1 MSSLCITEAVLF
13 CDWKAWLHLAG
24 LHYVK
29 PHSRLQ
35 QQQSSSVKNL
45 EAQSRPA
52 TDIVTVSVI
61 CALKTAV
68 HDCAQSS
75 LPGWGSHSPW
85 SHSQNFHWSWIGPC
99 RWEAFVSKCW
109 KSEASLLQSRT
120 VYSCFLSFL
129 NGPELLPNSIHWKH
143 QEEEK
148 KKQNQKCETTA
159 ILKNLFIE
167 CQTESSYWPRGIMV
181 YSGCQVITEV
191 TLDHHLHSQYSH
203 EWQCQL
209 KQGQMRESPQFIIS
223 LRSIAQGVSKWGFSG
238 LVAARFHWK
247 LPPAVLSGS

>member
-143 QEEEK
+143 QEEK
-148 KKQNQKCETTA
+148 KKNKT
-159 ILKNLFIE
+159 KNVKLQQFSKTCLLNVKLRAVIDPGGLWFI
-167 CQTESSYWPRGIMV
+167 
-181 YSGCQVITEV
+181 
-191 TLDHHLHSQYSH
+191 
-203 EWQCQL
+203 
-209 KQGQMRESPQFIIS
+209 QG
-223 LRSIAQGVSKWGFSG
+223 AK
-238 LVAARFHWK
+238 
-247 LPPAVLSGS
+247 